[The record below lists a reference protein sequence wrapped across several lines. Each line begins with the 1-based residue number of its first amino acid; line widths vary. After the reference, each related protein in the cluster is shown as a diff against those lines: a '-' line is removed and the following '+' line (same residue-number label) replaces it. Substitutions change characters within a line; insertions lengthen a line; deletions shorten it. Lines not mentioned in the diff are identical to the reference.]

1 MGVTTHL
8 QLHKKRPVELSDE
21 RARILFERK
30 TFIPFGWFLFFA
42 REDVSV
48 LDDGSTYLAVAARTG
63 LARARRRVK
72 AISSVG
78 TERLVGGLSAYLD
91 AIEKAGSGVLVLD
104 PYRVGATKRE
114 LQQRLD
120 WLDAL
125 EAKPTV
131 RALKKGEA
139 LFADDDEGPLW
150 EDPDGNRALDCDSLD
165 DVIGWSIQAPK
176 VKWKHPETPEPEV
189 DAEELEATRARLEAQ
204 RLANEAARRPVS
216 DAEFAAALSSGDDAL
231 MRELFA
237 RQERADEP
245 GRVEALIAAAFTAG
259 RFTTLTR
266 YFADLPAD
274 QQAAVAHARFDAALV
289 RNESMRE
296 LLVDLDNS
304 QDNRNLMVSFAR
316 RVFDSW
322 PDMTQVATALSPVLY
337 ALPSTL
343 FTAHEWQQLVRGAEK
358 TGNEALIWR
367 CREQARG
374 AVT

>member
-8 QLHKKRPVELSDE
+8 QLHRKPPIELSDA

-30 TFIPFGWFLFFA
+30 TFIPFGWFLFFG
-42 REDVSV
+42 RDDISV
-48 LDDGSTYLAVAARTG
+48 LDDASTYLAVGARAG
-63 LARARRRVK
+63 VARARRRVK
-72 AISSVG
+72 AISAVG

-91 AIEKAGSGVLVLD
+91 AIEKAGDGILVLD
-104 PYRVGATKRE
+104 PHRVGATKKE

-125 EAKPTV
+125 AAKPTV

-150 EDPDGNRALDCDSLD
+150 EDPDGNRAMDCHALD
-165 DVIGWSIQAPK
+165 DVIGWSIRAPK

-189 DAEELEATRARLEAQ
+189 DPAELEATRARLEAQ
-204 RLANEAARRPVS
+204 RLAHEAARRPVS
-216 DAEFAAALSSGDDAL
+216 DAEFAAALSSGDDGL
-231 MRELFA
+231 VRELFS
-237 RQERADEP
+237 RQQRADEP
-245 GRVEALIAAAFTAG
+245 GRLDALIAAAFAAG

-266 YFADLPAD
+266 FFADLSTAR
-274 QQAAVAHARFDAALV
+274 QTVVAYARFDAALV
-289 RNESMRE
+289 RHESMRD

-316 RVFDSW
+316 RVFESW
-322 PDMTQVATALSPVLY
+322 TDKTDVANALSPVLY

-343 FTAHEWQQLVRGAEK
+343 FGVDEWEQLARGAEK

-367 CREQARG
+367 CREHAR
-374 AVT
+374 AAR